1 MQHLA
6 YVLMP
11 GAFILLAAAYIP
23 NNIRRLIKNP
33 MMTATKLWAI
43 VHLLMN
49 ADLASVMLFSGFLF
63 FAVVSVIMAK
73 RFNLAKEH
81 APVAVGFDILT
92 VFAGI
97 AATAGVMAIHES
109 LTGVDAF

>member
-11 GAFILLAAAYIP
+11 VAFILLAAAYIP

-49 ADLASVMLFSGFLF
+49 GDLASVMLFSGFLF

-81 APVAVGFDILT
+81 APVAVGFDIVT

-97 AATAGVMAIHES
+97 AATAGV
-109 LTGVDAF
+109 